1 VILISTKPKGPSS
14 LSGSQEIPDDSG
26 AANPNRGI
34 SGLSPSCL
42 ERLGQS
48 LAVDAEKVIAEF
60 RAVDLLRP
68 QEFPL
73 GRAVLSLQKSLAIYK
88 QETGQAEGWPG

>member
-1 VILISTKPKGPSS
+1 
-14 LSGSQEIPDDSG
+14 
-26 AANPNRGI
+26 
-34 SGLSPSCL
+34 LSPSCL
-42 ERLGQS
+42 ERLANS
-48 LAVDAEKVIAEF
+48 LAVDAEKVVSEF

-88 QETGQAEGWPG
+88 QETGQTEGWPG